1 MRLEYAPHFQRNFVK
16 LPKGIQNKFEK
27 QVAHLSRDIHYPSL
41 RAKKYD
47 EGDDIWQAR
56 VDDHYRFY
64 FQIRGDCYTLL
75 RIEGHK
81 D

>member
-1 MRLEYAPHFQRNFVK
+1 MRLEYTPHLQRGFVK
-16 LPKGIQNKFEK
+16 LAKGIQNKFAK
-27 QVAHLSRDIHYPSL
+27 QVAHLLRDIRYPSL
-41 RAKKYD
+41 HAKKYR
-47 EGDDIWQAR
+47 EADDVWQAR

-64 FQIRGDCYTLL
+64 FQISDDYYTLL

>member
-1 MRLEYAPHFQRNFVK
+1 MRVEYAPHFQRGFAK

-27 QVAHLSRDIHYPSL
+27 QIAHLLRDIRYPSL
-41 RAKKYD
+41 RAKKYHEAD
-47 EGDDIWQAR
+47 GVWQAR

-64 FQIRGDCYTLL
+64 FQIKASCYTLL
-75 RIEGHK
+75 SIEGHK

>member
-1 MRLEYAPHFQRNFVK
+1 MRVEYAPRFQRGFVK
-16 LPKGIQNKFEK
+16 LPRGIQNKFEK
-27 QVAHLSRDIHYPSL
+27 QVAHLLRDIRYPSL
-41 RAKKYD
+41 RAKKFD
-47 EGDDIWQAR
+47 EADNVWQAR

-64 FQIRGDCYTLL
+64 FQINDNCSSLL

>member
-1 MRLEYAPHFQRNFVK
+1 MRLEYVPHFQRGFVK
-16 LPKGIQNKFEK
+16 LPKGIQSKFEK
-27 QVAHLSRDIHYPSL
+27 QVVHLLSDIRYPSL

-47 EGDDIWQAR
+47 EDEDVWQAR

-64 FQIRGDCYTLL
+64 FQIKGDCYMFL